1 MKYVYLDESGDLGFD
16 FVNKKPSKY
25 FTIAILVVNG
35 QSENRKL
42 IKGVEK
48 TLARKL
54 NQRGKR
60 GRIVHELKGTGTNID
75 IKKYFYQQ
83 IKDIDFSIYALTLNK
98 RRVYE
103 SLADDK
109 ERVYNF
115 IARQVIDRI
124 SFGEDNTTRIE
135 FILDRCKTK
144 PEIEGFNRYIR
155 NQLQARINPKT
166 PLDIFHYVSH
176 ENRGLQVCDM
186 FCWGIFQKHERGR
199 EDWYAVFKE
208 KIQYDSIYLPEK

>member
-1 MKYVYLDESGDLGFD
+1 MKYLYLDESGDLGFD

-35 QSENRKL
+35 QSENRRL

-54 NQRGKR
+54 NPRGKR
-60 GRIVHELKGTGTNID
+60 ERIVHELKGTGTGID

-83 IKDIDFSIYALTLNK
+83 IQDIDFCIYALTLNK

-115 IARQVIDRI
+115 IARQVVDKIPL
-124 SFGEDNTTRIE
+124 GQNNETRIE

-155 NQLQARINPKT
+155 NQLQSCIDPKI
-166 PLDIFHYVSH
+166 PLDIFHHASH
-176 ENRGLQVCDM
+176 ENRVLQVCDM

-199 EDWYAVFKE
+199 EDWYAVFNG
-208 KIQYDSIYLPEK
+208 KIRYDGIYLPEK